1 MSQSTSANK
10 RGQPHKLAVKIIRF
24 DRGITQI
31 YLIAIAI
38 VCVAATWYFIKWN
51 FADLV
56 AYGMDTNQPELKVV
70 TDLLVQTAPDDP
82 LTHLAAARMY
92 EKTFDPADLARSL
105 SEYEAVAGLAPN
117 SFSLWL
123 ELGRAY
129 DRSGEDAK
137 AEAAFRR
144 ALDLAPNYSVV
155 QWAFGNSLVRHRKTD
170 EGFALIAKAAA
181 SDPQYSNPAAAT
193 ALPMFDGDV
202 ASVRRVLGDTPETN
216 AALASVLAAQQKF
229 DDAADAWSKLSPDDR
244 RIRFKPIGDKLI
256 EKLAAEKKFQ
266 LAARVTADMAP
277 DGSEKPMT
285 GSVSNGG
292 FENEVK
298 LRNAGLF
305 EWRIAEGQSP
315 QIGLSESEKHS
326 GKHSLLLGFN
336 STEVAAFR
344 SVSQTVPVVPG
355 AAYELEIFYRSDLK
369 TTATFK
375 WEIADA
381 ATGTA
386 IASTPAIAY
395 AADWTTLKGR
405 FTVPANI
412 DGVVIRLTREGCGA
426 GSCPVNGKLSFDD
439 ISIKRL

>member
-1 MSQSTSANK
+1 MS
-10 RGQPHKLAVKIIRF
+10 VKIVRF

-31 YLIAIAI
+31 YLIAIAV
-38 VCVAATWYFIKWN
+38 VCVAAAWYFIKWN

-70 TDLLVQTAPDDP
+70 ADLLVSTAPDDP

-92 EKTFDPADLARSL
+92 EKTFDPADLAHSL
-105 SEYEAVAGLAPN
+105 SEYEAAAGLAPN
-117 SFSLWL
+117 SFNFWL
-123 ELGRAY
+123 ELGKAY

-137 AEAAFRR
+137 AEATFRR
-144 ALDLAPNYSVV
+144 TLELAPNYSVV
-155 QWAFGNSLVRHRKTD
+155 QWAFGNSLVRHRKTE

-181 SDPQYSNPAAAT
+181 SDPQYSGPAVAT
-193 ALPMFDGDV
+193 ALAMFEGDV
-202 ASVRRVLGDTPETN
+202 AGIRRVLGDTPETN
-216 AALASVLAAQQKF
+216 AAIVSVMAAQKKF
-229 DDAADAWSKLSPDDR
+229 DDAADAWSKLAPEDR
-244 RIRFKPIGDKLI
+244 RTKFKPIGDKLI

-277 DGSEKPMT
+277 DGGEKPAT
-285 GSVSNGG
+285 GQVSNGG
-292 FENEVK
+292 FESEVK

-315 QIGLSESEKHS
+315 QIGISEGEKHS
-326 GKHSLLLGFN
+326 GKHSLLIAFN

-369 TTATFK
+369 SMAALK

-386 IASTPAIAY
+386 IVATPAMTI
-395 AADWTTLKGR
+395 AADWTSLKAK
-405 FTVPANI
+405 FTVPSNI

-426 GSCPVNGKLSFDD
+426 GSCPANGKVSFDD